1 MAAMNVGE
9 LREWLSTQ
17 DERSPVYV
25 LGISESGETVLE
37 WNVNMG
43 TGQGPSDEVDAVII
57 SWVHSAEAEAR
68 YEERSK
74 AQEQ

>member
-1 MAAMNVGE
+1 MNVGE
-9 LREWLSTQ
+9 LREWLSSQ

-25 LGISESGETVLE
+25 LGISKSGESVQE
-37 WNVNMG
+37 WDVNLG

-57 SWVHSAEAEAR
+57 SWEHSVEAEAR
-68 YEERSK
+68 YEERYK